1 MLELTEE
8 AANTV
13 WSPDIGFGHMLMLEK
28 MEGIGGRR
36 ATKSSTYLYASKE
49 NLLIY
54 GVPLQ
59 LTFSCRFDFA
69 KFPFDSHEC
78 PMEIGERI
86 KETRDVLY
94 NASQILHGNQSN
106 QIGDLPI
113 ILDNLTFPYEF
124 HLQSLPVFQKSNSYG
139 STYSY
144 TGMIMKIQRKS
155 LGLLLSG
162 YYYPTA
168 SFAILSMISFLIK
181 PEKVSASN

>member
-1 MLELTEE
+1 MLDLTEE

-13 WSPDIGFGHMLMLEK
+13 WSPDIGFGHLLMLEK
-28 MEGIGGRR
+28 MDGIGGRR
-36 ATKSSTYLYASKE
+36 TSKSSNYLYAPEK
-49 NLLIY
+49 NTLYY

-59 LTFSCRFDFA
+59 LTFSCQFDFA

-78 PMEIGERI
+78 PMEFGERI
-86 KETRDVLY
+86 EQTKDVTY
-94 NASQILHGNQSN
+94 NTSGIIYGNKSQR
-106 QIGDLPI
+106 IGEHPI
-113 ILDNLTFPYEF
+113 IINNLAFPYEF
-124 HLQSLPVFQKSNSYG
+124 NLQSLPVFQKSNSYN

-144 TGMIMKIQRKS
+144 TGMVMKIQRKS

-181 PEKVSASN
+181 PEKVSA